1 MERGLEY
8 DLSGLSLSEKP
19 KCCKHRK
26 WAGMR
31 FRAATFAKSEVFK
44 SFLSTAVNCHRNAPE
59 SNTRQKGWGK
69 DKEKI
74 FRPRRDFI
82 NYSVQPS

>member
-1 MERGLEY
+1 MKNPNAVNTGNGLGRG
-8 DLSGLSLSEKP
+8 SE
-19 KCCKHRK
+19 
-26 WAGMR
+26 G
-31 FRAATFAKSEVFK
+31 AATFAKSEVFK

-59 SNTRQKGWGK
+59 SNTRQKGRGK